1 MADKKLK
8 KKLAKMTEEQRIIFL
23 EQMRLEEEEKQKQK
37 EEMLSRY
44 LKVRDNLN
52 VCQVLHLCVQDKLKK
67 EEQAASLNRA
77 KLQNQWRVLMR
88 QGRSDILF
96 YSRHHHYDEH

>member
-8 KKLAKMTEEQRIIFL
+8 KKLAKMTEEQRIAFEEQRIAFL

-52 VCQVLHLCVQDKLKK
+52 IRFENTPCC
-67 EEQAASLNRA
+67 
-77 KLQNQWRVLMR
+77 
-88 QGRSDILF
+88 
-96 YSRHHHYDEH
+96 

>member
-8 KKLAKMTEEQRIIFL
+8 KKLAKMTEEQRIAFL

-44 LKVRDNLN
+44 LKVRNNLN
-52 VCQVLHLCVQDKLKK
+52 
-67 EEQAASLNRA
+67 
-77 KLQNQWRVLMR
+77 
-88 QGRSDILF
+88 
-96 YSRHHHYDEH
+96 YSYIWKCRYYLRKSYPEKNKRRH

>member
-8 KKLAKMTEEQRIIFL
+8 KKLAKMTEEQRIAFL

-44 LKVRDNLN
+44 LKVRNNLN
-52 VCQVLHLCVQDKLKK
+52 
-67 EEQAASLNRA
+67 SN
-77 KLQNQWRVLMR
+77 N
-88 QGRSDILF
+88 I
-96 YSRHHHYDEH
+96 